1 MRKAGVA
8 SRVELIAL
16 GRAPSE
22 ETVERA
28 LGASAT
34 RAEIGVA
41 MLAAA
46 GLSNAEI
53 ASRRGVSTRTI
64 ANQLARVFE
73 RARVSS
79 RAELAA
85 HVQAHAVSP
94 GAGATRHG
102 DGDRS

>member
-1 MRKAGVA
+1 MKKAGVA
-8 SRVELIAL
+8 TRVDLIAL

-22 ETVERA
+22 ETVVRA

-41 MLAAA
+41 VLAAA

-53 ASRRGVSTRTI
+53 ASRRGVSARTI

-73 RARVSS
+73 CARVSS

-85 HVQAHAVSP
+85 QLQAHALDP
-94 GAGATRHG
+94 
-102 DGDRS
+102 